1 MGSADR
7 FNSPGSY
14 LKQSAAPGP
23 GSYCA
28 REPQNKPSS
37 RYGVLGPEL
46 QRMPERLIFEGV
58 GEGADACYNLQS
70 TFDSSKSPSKSAGGF
85 GNSQRF
91 GKFGSHLAGAYSDA
105 PGPGSYSSPSTV
117 TGEITC
123 TKKAGP
129 APPRAG
135 DRLSFAPSS
144 GMGDSPGPV
153 YEVSSLHCLKQ
164 KNLPCFSKNCSRA
177 LLDRRN
183 VPCVLLSLRLSH
195 SLSR

>member
-14 LKQSAAPGP
+14 LKQSTAPGP

-28 REPQNKPSS
+28 REPQIKPSS

-117 TGEITC
+117 SGEITC

-153 YEVSSLHCLKQ
+153 YEVSSLHCLNK
-164 KNLPCFSKNCSRA
+164 KNPALLFKNCSFQGTSGSKECA
-177 LLDRRN
+177 L
-183 VPCVLLSLRLSH
+183 CIALSLCV
-195 SLSR
+195 SLSL

>member
-28 REPQNKPSS
+28 QILNKPSS

-46 QRMPERLIFEGV
+46 QRMHERLIFEGV

-70 TFDSSKSPSKSAGGF
+70 TFDSSKSPSKSSGGF

-91 GKFGSHLAGAYSDA
+91 GKFGSHLAGAHSDA

-164 KNLPCFSKNCSRA
+164 KNPALLFKNCSRA
-177 LLDRRN
+177 LLDRRT
-183 VPCVLLSLRLSH
+183 VLCVLLSLLSSLSH
-195 SLSR
+195 SR